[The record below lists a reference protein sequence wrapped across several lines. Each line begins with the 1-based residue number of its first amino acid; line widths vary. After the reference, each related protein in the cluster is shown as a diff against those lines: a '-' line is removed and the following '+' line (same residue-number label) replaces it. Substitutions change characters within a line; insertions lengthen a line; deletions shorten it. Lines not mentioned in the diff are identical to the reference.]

1 MVHLS
6 FRAKQGL
13 SIHETSHSSQQ
24 LPDVCHNISS
34 IMCVAG
40 QHHARVPRIPG
51 HVRAGL
57 LPATRDTAAHV
68 APYYQ
73 LQLPVS
79 LASQVPPWTR
89 PAASQLL
96 QHWRE
101 AETFQHS
108 FTLALLQ
115 VCSSALVSPLLA
127 HHSHNVA
134 RTCSTPRCP
143 GSAPPWWRWPR
154 WPGTRVSAG
163 AVNGSS
169 RNFGIILCYLGI

>member
-24 LPDVCHNISS
+24 LPAVCHNISTIIWLQGS
-34 IMCVAG
+34 TTPACRVSRATCG
-40 QHHARVPRIPG
+40 RVCCRPRGTRRPTWRPTTSCSCRSASPARSRPGPGPPPRSCCSTGGRP
-51 HVRAGL
+51 R
-57 LPATRDTAAHV
+57 PSSTASPSRCSRCA
-68 APYYQ
+68 AQ
-73 LQLPVS
+73 LSS
-79 LASQVPPWTR
+79 LY
-89 PAASQLL
+89 
-96 QHWRE
+96 
-101 AETFQHS
+101 
-108 FTLALLQ
+108 
-115 VCSSALVSPLLA
+115 
-127 HHSHNVA
+127 SHNIA